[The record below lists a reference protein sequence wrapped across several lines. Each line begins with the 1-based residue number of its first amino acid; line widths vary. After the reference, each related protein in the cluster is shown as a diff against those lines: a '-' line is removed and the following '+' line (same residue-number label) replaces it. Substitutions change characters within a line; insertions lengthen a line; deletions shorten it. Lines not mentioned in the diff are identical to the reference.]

1 MTDAD
6 SIKLDRSVEYHT
18 VSGRVVYGGGGI
30 VPDVFVP
37 IDTTKAT
44 SYYIACNKKAMQMRF
59 ASKMFDRYSATLS
72 GIDDFEKLTGYLNSL
87 DLGKQFREF
96 TSAEGLKPAPGEWLQ
111 TESYLMPQLNA
122 LVGRYS
128 KLGDEAFYRYYLDI
142 DDVVK
147 AALTE
152 R

>member
-1 MTDAD
+1 
-6 SIKLDRSVEYHT
+6 
-18 VSGRVVYGGGGI
+18 
-30 VPDVFVP
+30 
-37 IDTTKAT
+37 
-44 SYYIACNKKAMQMRF
+44 MRF

-87 DLGKQFREF
+87 DPGKQFREF
-96 TSAEGLKPAPGEWLQ
+96 TSAEGLKPAPAEWLQ

>member
-1 MTDAD
+1 
-6 SIKLDRSVEYHT
+6 
-18 VSGRVVYGGGGI
+18 
-30 VPDVFVP
+30 
-37 IDTTKAT
+37 
-44 SYYIACNKKAMQMRF
+44 MRF
-59 ASKMFDRYSATLS
+59 ASKMFDRYGRTLS
-72 GIDDFEKLTGYLNSL
+72 VTDDFRELTVYLKSL
-87 DLGKQFREF
+87 DLGRQFREF
-96 TSAEGLKPAPGEWLQ
+96 TSSEGLNPAPGEWEQ
-111 TESYLMPQLNA
+111 TESYLMPQLLA